1 MFFLRW
7 LFGSGMLSDEGTAL
21 ISRGGAGRVHSLV
34 SRPKSLIYVQ
44 SWVRQSQAPPLTC
57 LQCKGPPEPT
67 EVSPGFAPHGEMSA
81 TSSSSETQEDKPF
94 AGPLHSP
101 SLRLRLPS

>member
-1 MFFLRW
+1 MFFLIW
-7 LFGSGMLSDEGTAL
+7 LFGSGMLSDEGSAL
-21 ISRGGAGRVHSLV
+21 ISRGGARRIHSLL
-34 SRPKSLIYVQ
+34 SRPRSPIYVQ
-44 SWVRQSQAPPLTC
+44 SWVRQSQAPPLTW

-67 EVSPGFAPHGEMSA
+67 EVVPGSVPHGEIST

-101 SLRLRLPS
+101 PLRLRLSS